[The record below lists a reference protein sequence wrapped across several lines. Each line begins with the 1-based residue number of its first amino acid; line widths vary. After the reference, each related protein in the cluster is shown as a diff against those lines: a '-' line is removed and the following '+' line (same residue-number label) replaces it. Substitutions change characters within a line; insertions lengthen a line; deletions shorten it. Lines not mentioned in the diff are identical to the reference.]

1 MSAHGGGGDDGGG
14 ERWLVSYADFI
25 TLLMVLFVV
34 LYSMGQ
40 TDVQKYKQLADSMK
54 VAFSVGGSSKLVD
67 PKINSAAGGM
77 EEGESKPIVIPG
89 IPEDPPQTEEVAG
102 QLTQMLT
109 ESGIGNEVSVQTNI
123 EGVMISLSE
132 KLVFDPGS
140 DQLAAEVYPLLDTIS
155 EMILPIDNNVRL
167 VGHTDDTPPLDPKY
181 QNSFEL
187 SMARAMVVA
196 EYLMS
201 KGVTP
206 ERLLISGKGQYD
218 PIFPNDTDDH
228 RSLNGRVD
236 IVVIYRVDNMV
247 IGSDVIQ
254 MDPNTQYGL
263 DTSLTPQEEPA
274 EAEPAKK
281 EEGGH

>member
-40 TDVQKYKQLADSMK
+40 TDVKKYKQLADSMK

-67 PKINSAAGGM
+67 PKINSAAGAM
-77 EEGESKPIVIPG
+77 EDGESKPIVIPG

-102 QLTQMLT
+102 QLTQML
-109 ESGIGNEVSVQTNI
+109 SDNGIGNEVSVQTNI

-132 KLVFDPGS
+132 KLVFTPGS
-140 DQLAAEVYPLLDTIS
+140 DQLAPEVYPLLDTIAN
-155 EMILPIDNNVRL
+155 MVIPIDNNVRL
-167 VGHTDDTPPLDPKY
+167 VGHTDDTPPLDSKY
-181 QNSFEL
+181 KNSFEL
-187 SMARAMVVA
+187 SMARAMLVA

-201 KGVTP
+201 KGVSP
-206 ERLLISGKGQYD
+206 ERLLISGRGQYD
-218 PIFPNDTDDH
+218 PIFPNDTDQH

-247 IGSDVIQ
+247 IGSDVIR
-254 MDPNTQYGL
+254 MDPDTQYGL
-263 DTSLTPQEEPA
+263 DTSTIPEEEPT
-274 EAEPAKK
+274 AEPVKT
-281 EEGGH
+281 EGGGH